1 MAPSLAMPDERPADR
16 DERRRESVDTHLFR
30 LARRARWVLTTE
42 EMLAG
47 GLSRSAIDRRRGQV
61 LAQLFH
67 GVHLY
72 GRTEPTHE
80 ERLQAAVKAT
90 RGGQLACR
98 TAGDRWGVLRWR
110 GDIELFVPTDRR
122 RQPGLFPRTRVL
134 DPRDVTRRGG
144 LPITTLARTYV
155 DLAGALTLDELVR
168 AVHEGDVRKILRVD
182 AIDAAMARAGRFR
195 GRPNLVRALARHR
208 KVDGRLDSGLE
219 RRFHRFLRDHG
230 FPPSEHNVLF
240 ELGDDDFA
248 SIDVLFREY
257 WFGVEIDSAAHRTL
271 QMHDSDRRRDR
282 RVRAVH
288 NLPIMRITD
297 TDLDLRPAETAADLW
312 ISLRR
317 REGFGDRR
325 RKAR

>member
-1 MAPSLAMPDERPADR
+1 MPDERPAER
-16 DERRRESVDTHLFR
+16 DERRREPVDARLHR
-30 LARRARWVLTTE
+30 LARHARWVLTTE

-61 LAQLFH
+61 LTQLFH

-72 GRTEPTHE
+72 GRTVPTRE
-80 ERLQAAVKAT
+80 EQMRAAVKAT
-90 RGGQLACR
+90 RNGHLAGR
-98 TAGDRWGVLRWR
+98 TAGDHWGVWKWR
-110 GDIELFVPTDRR
+110 GDIEMIVPTDRR
-122 RQPGLFPRTRVL
+122 RQPGLHPRTRIL
-134 DPRDVTRRGG
+134 HPRDVTQRRG
-144 LPITTLARTYV
+144 LPVTTLARTYI
-155 DLAGALTLDELVR
+155 DLAGALTSDELGR

-182 AIDAAMARAGRFR
+182 AIDEAMARAGNFH
-195 GRPNLVRALARHR
+195 GRANLMRALARHR

-230 FPPSEHNVLF
+230 FPPSEHNRLF
-240 ELGDDDFA
+240 ELGDDEFA
-248 SIDVLFREY
+248 SIDALFPEH
-257 WFGVEIDSAAHRTL
+257 WFGVEIDSAAHRTV

-288 NLPIMRITD
+288 DLPIMRITD